1 MKKLT
6 ALILSLV
13 LTCVLAIS
21 FVGCTPEAKE
31 SKMMTLELNPKIEF
45 ILDGENKV
53 VTVNALN
60 DEGNYLI
67 AKVDFVGMTAD
78 EATNAF
84 LKIAVEDGFLLEGEI
99 TSGKNQLKISLSG
112 EDAQKL
118 YDEVK
123 EKAEEYLE
131 TLKGVTINV
140 NFDFSTIS
148 KEDLESLVEDCMRE
162 LNVEEIKDKT
172 QAELLKLLESSRQAT
187 EDLLSQELK
196 DCYYAERALEIKK
209 AQLDAYIEAV
219 KAEDTLG
226 IISATLTGVQSQLDN
241 LMSMVSE
248 YKALYKE
255 KFLDQTSEY
264 YQKMQECLNAKKELL
279 QARLEG
285 LSEEALSAL
294 EASYQSAVSV
304 LESTKQFAEKQIQ
317 TIDETIN
324 TVIDTVQSTI
334 ETIVETTKITVSD
347 LDATIKQAVE
357 ETKANFDKA
366 FKDENGNYIANKY
379 WANLDPAAQT
389 E

>member
-6 ALILSLV
+6 ALALSLV

-21 FVGCTPEAKE
+21 FAGCNTESKE
-31 SKMMTLELNPKIEF
+31 SKMMTLSLNPQIEF
-45 ILDGENKV
+45 ILDSEDKV

-67 AKVDFVGMTAD
+67 AKVNFVGMTAD
-78 EATNAF
+78 EAVNAF

-99 TSGKNQLKISLSG
+99 NAGENQLKISVSG
-112 EDAQKL
+112 DDAQKL

-123 EKAEEYLE
+123 GKAEEYLE

-148 KEDLESLVEDCMRE
+148 KEDLEALVEDCMRE
-162 LNVEEIKDKT
+162 LNVEELKDKT
-172 QAELLKLLESSRQAT
+172 QAELLKLLENSRQAT

-219 KAEDTLG
+219 KAEDVIG
-226 IISATLTGVQSQLDN
+226 VISIALDGLQSQLDN

-248 YKALYKE
+248 YKTLYKE
-255 KFLDQTSEY
+255 KFLDATSEY
-264 YQKMQECLNAKKELL
+264 YQKMQECLTAKKELL
-279 QARLEG
+279 QARLNDV
-285 LSEEALSAL
+285 SEEVLETL
-294 EASYQSAVSV
+294 EATYQSAVSV
-304 LESTKQFAEKQIQ
+304 LNSTKEFAQKQIK
-317 TIDETIN
+317 TLDTAIN
-324 TVIDTVQSTI
+324 SLIDTVQTAVEKI
-334 ETIVETTKITVSD
+334 AETAKITISD

-357 ETKANFDKA
+357 ETKNNFDQA

-379 WANLDPAAQT
+379 WANLDPTAQA

>member
-6 ALILSLV
+6 ALILSLA
-13 LTCVLAIS
+13 LTCALAIS
-21 FVGCTPEAKE
+21 FVGCTTEAKE

-67 AKVDFVGMTAD
+67 ATVDFIGMTAD

-84 LKIAVEDGFLLEGEI
+84 LKVAVEDGFLLEGEI
-99 TSGKNQLKISLSG
+99 TSGENQLKISLSG
-112 EDAQKL
+112 EDAQKV
-118 YDEVK
+118 YEEVK
-123 EKAEEYLE
+123 AKAEEYLE

-162 LNVEEIKDKT
+162 LNLEEIKDKT

-219 KAEDTLG
+219 KAEDGLG
-226 IISATLTGVQSQLDN
+226 IITATLNGVQSQLDN

-255 KFLDQTSEY
+255 KFLDKTSEY

-285 LSEEALSAL
+285 LSEEALAKL
-294 EASYQSAVSV
+294 EASYQTAVSV
-304 LESTKQFAEKQIQ
+304 MESTKQFAEKQLQ

-334 ETIVETTKITVSD
+334 ETIVETAKITISD
-347 LDATIKQAVE
+347 LDTTIKQAVE
-357 ETKANFDKA
+357 KTKANFDEA
-366 FKDENGNYIANKY
+366 FKDENGEYIAINY
-379 WANLDPAAQT
+379 WKNLDPNAKA